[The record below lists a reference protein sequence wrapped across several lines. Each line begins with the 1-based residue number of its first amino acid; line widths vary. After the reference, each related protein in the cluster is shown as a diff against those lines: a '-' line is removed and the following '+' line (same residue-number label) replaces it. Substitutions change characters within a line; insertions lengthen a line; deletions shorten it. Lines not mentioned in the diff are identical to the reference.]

1 MKEFGNYG
9 NTLQA
14 RNWNRVRP
22 MEMNLIVAVVVRG
35 GKNSES
41 GAVDSVLCL
50 FVCVESSATV
60 PPLPNSDR
68 SSNRAADK
76 ASEIPRELR
85 SKL

>member
-1 MKEFGNYG
+1 MATQDGTPCWEEIHPMKEFGKYG

-50 FVCVESSATV
+50 FVCVESSAAGATV
-60 PPLPNSDR
+60 T
-68 SSNRAADK
+68 
-76 ASEIPRELR
+76 EF
-85 SKL
+85 